1 MTIAAPRRLI
11 QEWLG
16 VVSVQ
21 RGLYGPFFRA
31 REKCRSSADL
41 ENQQLLL
48 LTSNISV
55 DFIMHIIIDIL

>member
-21 RGLYGPFFRA
+21 RGLYGPFFPPDK
-31 REKCRSSADL
+31 KCRSSADL

-55 DFIMHIIIDIL
+55 DLIMHIIIDIL

>member
-21 RGLYGPFFRA
+21 RPLWPLFRA
-31 REKCRSSADL
+31 REKCRSSAVL

-55 DFIMHIIIDIL
+55 DLIMHIIIDIL